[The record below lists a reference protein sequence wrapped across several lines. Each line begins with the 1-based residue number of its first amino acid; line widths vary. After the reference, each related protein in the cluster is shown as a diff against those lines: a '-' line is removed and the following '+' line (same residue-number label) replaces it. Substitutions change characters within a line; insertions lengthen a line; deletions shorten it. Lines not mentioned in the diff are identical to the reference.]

1 MNLNQVE
8 YSAGAQLC
16 KLLKV
21 RRLPTVH
28 MYKKGSGKI
37 ADMTV
42 KPSLFHLVVDEFHRV
57 VGDDSIVLKA
67 ETTVDKELK
76 LQHNATSNSNMTTAP
91 FNEAMLAGDSLGDEI
106 IASLKK
112 EKKDE
117 KKSNKEKK
125 KSWFFA
131 Q

>member
-57 VGDDSIVLKA
+57 VGDNSIVLKA

-76 LQHNATSNSNMTTAP
+76 LQHNVTSNSNMTTAP

-112 EKKDE
+112 EKKEEMKPD
-117 KKSNKEKK
+117 KDKK

>member
-1 MNLNQVE
+1 MNNLNQVE

-57 VGDDSIVLKA
+57 VDNIS
-67 ETTVDKELK
+67 ETTAVDKELK
-76 LQHNATSNSNMTTAP
+76 LQHNMTSNSNMTTAP
-91 FNEAMLAGDSLGDEI
+91 FDEAMLAGDSLGDEI

-112 EKKDE
+112 EKKEE
-117 KKSNKEKK
+117 KIPNKEKK

>member
-1 MNLNQVE
+1 
-8 YSAGAQLC
+8 
-16 KLLKV
+16 
-21 RRLPTVH
+21 

-57 VGDDSIVLKA
+57 VDNNL

-76 LQHNATSNSNMTTAP
+76 LQHNMTSNSNMTTAP
-91 FNEAMLAGDSLGDEI
+91 FDEAMLAGDSLGDEI

-112 EKKDE
+112 EKKEE
-117 KKSNKEKK
+117 KIPNKGKK

>member
-1 MNLNQVE
+1 MKNLNQVE

-57 VGDDSIVLKA
+57 VGNNS
-67 ETTVDKELK
+67 ETTVDKESK
-76 LQHNATSNSNMTTAP
+76 LQHNVTSNSNMTTAP
-91 FNEAMLAGDSLGDEI
+91 FDEAMLAGDSLGDEI

-112 EKKDE
+112 EKKED
-117 KKSNKEKK
+117 KTPNKEKK